1 MESTEFKAGPD
12 QMIVVYV
19 SADNGMEVDIV
30 ALYAASATDSMRRS
44 LAGQRIAAMT
54 SIPVRHAG
62 QFLAKQGSGYETK
75 VTVTV
80 VYASA

>member
-12 QMIVVYV
+12 QSIVVYV
-19 SADNGMEVDIV
+19 STDDGMEIDLI
-30 ALYAASATDSMRRS
+30 ALYGEIAADSMRRS
-44 LAGQRIAAMT
+44 LAGQRIVTMT
-54 SIPVRHAG
+54 SLPLRHAG

-80 VYASA
+80 VYEKA